1 MKRIL
6 AITFLNFFI
15 SGGLT
20 LAIPL
25 LLLERNVDLVEIG
38 LILSVLPLVF
48 LIARLFLA
56 LIADLKGWNRFY
68 LFLNWPSNFL
78 EKLQLL

>member
-1 MKRIL
+1 MSALSVDLVMKRIL

-38 LILSVLPLVF
+38 LVISILPLVF
-48 LIARLFLA
+48 SARSVCQSVS
-56 LIADLKGWNRFY
+56 ITHSVTQPRDK
-68 LFLNWPSNFL
+68 
-78 EKLQLL
+78 E

>member
-1 MKRIL
+1 VYSLGGIAMKRIL

-25 LLLERNVDLVEIG
+25 ALLDRNVDLVEIG
-38 LILSVLPLVF
+38 
-48 LIARLFLA
+48 
-56 LIADLKGWNRFY
+56 
-68 LFLNWPSNFL
+68 
-78 EKLQLL
+78 

>member
-6 AITFLNFFI
+6 ALKFLNFFI

-25 LLLERNVDLVEIG
+25 LLLERNVDLAEIG
-38 LILSVLPLVF
+38 LVISILT
-48 LIARLFLA
+48 
-56 LIADLKGWNRFY
+56 
-68 LFLNWPSNFL
+68 
-78 EKLQLL
+78 

>member
-25 LLLERNVDLVEIG
+25 LLLERNVDLAEIG
-38 LILSVLPLVF
+38 LVISILPLVF
-48 LIARLFLA
+48 LVARLFL
-56 LIADLKGWNRFY
+56 LRVFFWL
-68 LFLNWPSNFL
+68 
-78 EKLQLL
+78 